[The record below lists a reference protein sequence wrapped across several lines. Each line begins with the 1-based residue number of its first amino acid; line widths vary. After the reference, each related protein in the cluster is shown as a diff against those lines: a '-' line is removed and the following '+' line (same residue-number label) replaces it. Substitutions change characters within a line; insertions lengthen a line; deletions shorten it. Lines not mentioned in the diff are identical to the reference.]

1 MSLIISLFIYSLCF
15 LLLYDIIIYPDIIK
29 TLSYFFFQKFY
40 VSHQE
45 RYPIR
50 NSFLWKAYSGDLLWS
65 VFYKVSQLSQNQ
77 IVSGSFSLCWFVM
90 VLLSCANITHTT
102 RTYART
108 HACGLM
114 AHFFCS
120 VSLLYFS
127 IPVAISRLY

>member
-1 MSLIISLFIYSLCF
+1 MSLIISLFIYSLFFASLWYHYLSRYYKDTF
-15 LLLYDIIIYPDIIK
+15 L
-29 TLSYFFFQKFY
+29 FFFQKFY

-45 RYPIR
+45 RYPIQ

-77 IVSGSFSLCWFVM
+77 AVSGSFSPYWFVM
-90 VLLSCANITHTT
+90 VLLSCANFTHTT

-120 VSLLYFS
+120 VSLLYFP
-127 IPVAISRLY
+127 IPVTISRLY